1 MEILK
6 TEMKIIKDGI
16 IKKMYTETSAD
27 MVKFSDTT
35 VADVLKN
42 FSAGTAETADLAD
55 SAEKDSAG
63 NVISST
69 YAPLDSPNFSGTP
82 TAPTSSDL
90 DLLTNQVA
98 TVAWCNNVYRRLTGI
113 VPENMD
119 TLQEFYSALGEDS
132 DLATTLATELSKK
145 QDKSDL
151 LTALS
156 NQTFSADKILL
167 ATGANTFTTTDFSAA
182 TREILGKT
190 SAKEIR
196 RVLKLYRALFIDD
209 VEVNRWQLYQSPTI
223 SNINAK
229 FNHALQCNGTNTIYF
244 EMDFGGAD
252 FSFDFWGFLDSSSSA
267 WGMLVGLIIPT
278 LVGKKGGFYLGRH
291 NNLSTLSVGC
301 FDENGATLLEAIN
314 NEISSV
320 NPLDSLKHYE
330 IDYDHAAQKFY
341 LFVDGVKVY
350 EKSSI
355 VISRLTRRIYL
366 GLAYLDNTIYGGK
379 CSISEFR
386 FSDCVRHTENFTPPT
401 EKYGLDE
408 HTISLLHFD

>member
-1 MEILK
+1 MDILK
-6 TEMKIIKDGI
+6 TEMKIIKDGV

-35 VADVLKN
+35 VADLLNN

-69 YAPLDSPNFSGTP
+69 YAPLDSPNFTGTP

-98 TVAWCNNVYRRLTGI
+98 TVAWCNNVYRRLTGV

-119 TLQEFYSALGEDS
+119 TLQKFYLALGEDS

-182 TREILGKT
+182 TREILCKT
-190 SAKEIR
+190 SAKGIR
-196 RVLKLYRALFIDD
+196 RALRLYREKFFD
-209 VEVNRWQLYQSPTI
+209 ECENRWIKAGSPDI
-223 SNINAK
+223 SPSNAK
-229 FNHALQCNGTNTIYF
+229 FDNALQLNGQNDIYAYKT
-244 EMDFGGAD
+244 FGGAD
-252 FSFDFWGFLDSSSSA
+252 FSFDFWGFMASSTMA
-267 WGMLVGLIIPT
+267 WGVLFGSNTNNAENQISIGRYGNANTLSFNVNDAGGTSLIHT
-278 LVGKKGGFYLGRH
+278 A
-291 NNLSTLSVGC
+291 NNL
-301 FDENGATLLEAIN
+301 
-314 NEISSV
+314 EIPEV
-320 NPLDSLKHYE
+320 NPIDTLRHYE
-330 IDYDHAAQKFY
+330 FDYSHASQTVYF
-341 LFVDGVKVY
+341 FVDGNLIRTFTGVNL
-350 EKSSI
+350 ES
-355 VISRLTRRIYL
+355 LRRAYAL
-366 GLAYLDNTIYGGK
+366 GVVTVNGTNYYNTGA
-379 CSISEFR
+379 ISEFR

-401 EKYGLDE
+401 EKYELDE